1 MPQMAPMMWLSLMI
15 FFIITLIIIMTM
27 NYFLIQPTLNIKQS
41 KLEIQSNNWKW

>member
-27 NYFLIQPTLNIKQS
+27 NYFLMQPTLSVKQL
-41 KLEIQSNNWKW
+41 KLETQSNNWKW